1 MIRPPSPG
9 LKTAT
14 LAGVV
19 VLLAVSGGMLWHVG
33 YNYDGLM
40 GGPLTKIHPFT
51 YFIFAALL
59 GRALQSGSPVAY
71 VEARIAAR
79 PAAAWLLTMTML
91 LVAATL
97 LRSGPGMAGLVDTF
111 GGPAVFALLLDDFD
125 EADLRPLARALHVV
139 MTVNALM
146 GLGEFA
152 GHTLVFPY
160 RLDGVAHLEDT
171 RSTALQGHPLIN
183 AALTGVYVLSL
194 LGGAKDLKPWL
205 RAGLILLQLAALVV
219 FGGRTAI
226 VVTLALAPLFAL
238 YNSFA
243 TLRRGRV
250 SLLTAAALC
259 AAVPLLALGVIV
271 ALDSGLADALLL
283 RFVDDNGSAATRV
296 IMFDMLQ
303 PFTLREL
310 IVGPDIEQVESLRRH
325 FGLEQGVEN
334 PFIRMTLYQ
343 GGLLMALVFGSLVWF
358 FRELLKGRGLR
369 VMAATVATAVLLNAS
384 ESISV
389 KTNFLDKLVLIF
401 VCMFPHLRVGATVQ
415 RAFNPSASRTA
426 GSSVRSRSSITPMPS
441 NRHQNAQG
449 KPKLSA
455 LSRTSLR

>member
-1 MIRPPSPG
+1 MRGPTPA
-9 LKTAT
+9 LRTAI

-19 VLLAVSGGMLWHVG
+19 VLLGVSGGLLWHLG
-33 YNYDGLM
+33 YNYDGLT

-51 YFIFAALL
+51 YFLFAALL
-59 GRALQSGSPVAY
+59 WRALQTGAPVAY
-71 VEARIAAR
+71 VERKFATR
-79 PAAAWLLTMTML
+79 PAASWLLTLTML

-125 EADLRPLARALHVV
+125 PADLAPFSRALHIV
-139 MTVNALM
+139 MTINALM

-152 GHTLVFPY
+152 GHTLILPY

-171 RSTALQGHPLIN
+171 RSTALQGHPLTN
-183 AALTGVYVLSL
+183 AALTGVYVLSVM
-194 LGGAKDLKPWL
+194 GGAKDLKPWL
-205 RAGLILLQLAALVV
+205 RAGLILLQFAALAV
-219 FGGRTAI
+219 FGGRTGI
-226 VVTLALAPLFAL
+226 VVSLAITPLFAL
-238 YNSFA
+238 YNGFA

-250 SLLTAAALC
+250 SLLGAATFC
-259 AAVPLLALGVIV
+259 AGVPLLALFVMA
-271 ALDSGLADALLL
+271 ALSSGIADTLLL
-283 RFVDDNGSAATRV
+283 RFVDDSGSAATRV
-296 IMFDMLQ
+296 IMFEMLK
-303 PFTLREL
+303 PFTLLEL
-310 IVGPDIEQVESLRRH
+310 IVGPDIEQVENLRRH

-343 GGLLMALVFGSLVWF
+343 GGFVMVLVFGSLVWF

-369 VMAATVATAVLLNAS
+369 VIGPALAMAVLLNAS

-401 VCMFPHLRVGATVQ
+401 VCMFPHLRVAASAQ
-415 RAFNPSASRTA
+415 RRFSPSAPRIA
-426 GSSVRSRSSITPMPS
+426 GSSVRSRSSMMPMLS

-455 LSRTSLR
+455 LSRTSFK